1 MVPEIFVFLAGSI
14 ALRRIK
20 PQKLKFLQ
28 KCVSNEIFAKLEDFR
43 RIKFFGGPEKFSVGL
58 VILNG
63 ACIRMIYE
71 TYC

>member
-1 MVPEIFVFLAGSI
+1 MVPEIFAFLAGSI

-20 PQKLKFLQ
+20 PQKLKFYKNAFLMR
-28 KCVSNEIFAKLEDFR
+28 FLAKLEDFR

-58 VILNG
+58 VIHNG